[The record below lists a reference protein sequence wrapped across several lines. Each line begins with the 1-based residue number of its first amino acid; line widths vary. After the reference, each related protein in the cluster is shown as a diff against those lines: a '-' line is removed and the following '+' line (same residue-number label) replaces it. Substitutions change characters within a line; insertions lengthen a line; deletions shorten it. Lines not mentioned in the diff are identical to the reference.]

1 VDRSPF
7 FISSDFSSCFPE
19 CKYTQFIWVPFGLA
33 FDAKSKQ
40 DDFFLW
46 IIFMSFMSK
55 TAAFVGMKA
64 LRNLVSDSM
73 AIDMGSAATIISVR
87 GRGIVIDEP
96 SLVAVDSNTG
106 EVIAIGIEAQQ
117 MSGREAR
124 DVTVIAPLL
133 DGVVADFER
142 TREMLSHFVR
152 KARGG
157 KSYFSR
163 RAVMSVLSGVTQV
176 ESRALLT
183 AAEHARIG
191 RVVMIEEGL
200 AAAFGAGVRVDD
212 QHASAVVDI
221 GGGTTNVAI
230 VANGEIVH
238 ARAERIGSED
248 INAAIVDHV
257 RRHRGLVIGPQSAE
271 RLKLELASTTL
282 PEDLAEEVTI
292 KGVDV
297 LTRSPGAIE
306 ITAGELY
313 PVVLQVV
320 NKIVEAVNTT
330 LTELPPEVGG
340 DIYERGIILT
350 GGGAQFGGLEDF
362 FREQTNLPVRT
373 ADEPKYAI
381 VRGLEQMFDEPLRL
395 RRVMRREAYPVL
407 DTGD

>member
-1 VDRSPF
+1 
-7 FISSDFSSCFPE
+7 
-19 CKYTQFIWVPFGLA
+19 
-33 FDAKSKQ
+33 
-40 DDFFLW
+40 
-46 IIFMSFMSK
+46 MSFMSK
-55 TAAFVGMKA
+55 TAAFVGLKS

-96 SLVAVDSNTG
+96 SLVAVDSQTG
-106 EVIAIGIEAQQ
+106 EVIAIGVEAQQ

-124 DVTVIAPLL
+124 DVAVIAPLR

-142 TREMLSHFVR
+142 TREMLAHFVR

-157 KSYFSR
+157 NSYFSR
-163 RAVMSVLSGVTQV
+163 RALMSVLSGVTQV
-176 ESRALLT
+176 EERAFLS
-183 AAEHARIG
+183 AAEYARIG
-191 RVVMIEEGL
+191 RVIMIEEGL
-200 AAAFGAGVRVDD
+200 AAAFGAGIRLNDPR
-212 QHASAVVDI
+212 ASAVVDI

-230 VANGEIVH
+230 VAKGEIVH
-238 ARAERIGSED
+238 ARAERIGIED

-257 RRHRGLVIGPQSAE
+257 RRHRGLIMGPQSAE
-271 RLKLELASTTL
+271 RLKLELASATI
-282 PEDLAEEVTI
+282 PADLGEEVTI
-292 KGVDV
+292 KGLDV

-320 NKIVEAVNTT
+320 RKIVEGVTAT

-350 GGGAQFGGLEDF
+350 GGGAQFSGLEDF
-362 FREQTNLPVRT
+362 FREQTKLPVRT

-395 RRVMRREAYPVL
+395 RRVIRRENYPVL
-407 DTGD
+407 DTEG